1 MKQTVIAVT
10 PQLETGLKITLD
22 LYNYAQIDSETL
34 IRAKDETKRIYREI
48 GIETLWIDKPIPE
61 QPSLAPYRVSEIR
74 VNIIPHAS
82 EGLGLLSNS
91 LGIAPGTGPNRGRL
105 YVVYDRVETLYRK
118 QVASTARQKASRPA
132 TTAQILGYAIAHEI
146 GHLLGLDAHAEMGIM
161 RSAWLS
167 NDLLDLAYDNLAFTA
182 QQAAVIRNQVRI
194 RQQGFEFN
202 QTADYRD
209 LRLDGLKQFQAGHF
223 AEAQSLLETALDL
236 ATRSNDTYA
245 VALIREAIGDV
256 YHNEFELSKAE
267 QAYME
272 AAIILRREPEH
283 AHALAITLVNL
294 GGVLSG
300 QHRSIEGIKAF
311 SEGYKLVK
319 DKAIQ
324 DPQLEVQILNG
335 MGVAHFQQGQSKKAK
350 DAFARATN
358 VRVPPGE
365 SMPLELTDVYNNL
378 ATVYAGDKN
387 YSKAAD
393 FYARALQMKEQRL
406 GASDPSLIIILDNLG
421 DMHIRMQ
428 RYVEAES
435 EFLRSFLI
443 LENHGLM
450 ESDLAFTTLHGLGRT
465 RVAKGDLQWASA
477 LLAQAVQVGHSISLR
492 NFEMVDLLDLYTGVL
507 KSLSN
512 ATEAERVYSEAARMR
527 AELAFTTRARE
538 AK

>member
-1 MKQTVIAVT
+1 MKIQKRRNRHLLRDSVAVSLIISAFVYGQTT
-10 PQLETGLKITLD
+10 NYQNLRLEGLKE
-22 LYNYAQIDSETL
+22 Y
-34 IRAKDETKRIYREI
+34 
-48 GIETLWIDKPIPE
+48 
-61 QPSLAPYRVSEIR
+61 SL
-74 VNIIPHAS
+74 N
-82 EGLGLLSNS
+82 
-91 LGIAPGTGPNRGRL
+91 
-105 YVVYDRVETLYRK
+105 
-118 QVASTARQKASRPA
+118 
-132 TTAQILGYAIAHEI
+132 
-146 GHLLGLDAHAEMGIM
+146 
-161 RSAWLS
+161 
-167 NDLLDLAYDNLAFTA
+167 
-182 QQAAVIRNQVRI
+182 
-194 RQQGFEFN
+194 
-202 QTADYRD
+202 
-209 LRLDGLKQFQAGHF
+209 HF
-223 AEAQSLLETALDL
+223 PEAQRLLESALTL
-236 ATRSNDTYA
+236 AIQSNDTYA
-245 VALIREAIGDV
+245 VALIDEALGDV
-256 YHNEFELSKAE
+256 FHGQFDFPKAE
-267 QAYME
+267 QAYVK
-272 AAIILRREPEH
+272 AAAILRRQPEH

-350 DAFARATN
+350 DAFGRATN

-378 ATVYAGDKN
+378 ATVYAGDRN

-406 GASDPSLIIILDNLG
+406 GASDPSLIITLDNLG
-421 DMHIRMQ
+421 EIHIRMQ

-477 LLAQAVQVGHSISLR
+477 LLAQAVQVGHAISLR

-512 ATEAERVYSEAARMR
+512 ATEAERVHSEAARMR
-527 AELAFTTRARE
+527 AELAFTTRARK